1 MRCGLLLQGTWSD
14 KNKWSYDVGD
24 DPQQVSNRPGD
35 REWNFRSKV
44 EVIEASWGLGLS
56 LVSASPGSLALGL
69 APGSVW
75 LARDSARIA
84 GLRGCRE
91 ESAAQKPSP
100 SELGGFLLLPLTGL
114 HAALLFSIID
124 VVVLYFEVETAHFE
138 MVSVL

>member
-1 MRCGLLLQGTWSD
+1 MRCGLLLQGIRSD

-35 REWNFRSKV
+35 HKWNFLSKV

-69 APGSVW
+69 ARSVW
-75 LARDSARIA
+75 LAGDSAGIA

-114 HAALLFSIID
+114 HAALLFIIID
-124 VVVLYFEVETAHFE
+124 VVILSLKVETSRFEV
-138 MVSVL
+138 VCVL

>member
-1 MRCGLLLQGTWSD
+1 MRCGLLLQGIRSD

-44 EVIEASWGLGLS
+44 EVMEASWGLGLS

-69 APGSVW
+69 APRSVW
-75 LARDSARIA
+75 LAGDSAGIA
-84 GLRGCRE
+84 GFRGCRE

-100 SELGGFLLLPLTGL
+100 SELGGFLLPLTGL
-114 HAALLFSIID
+114 HAALLFIIID
-124 VVVLYFEVETAHFE
+124 VVILSLKVETSRFEV
-138 MVSVL
+138 VCVL